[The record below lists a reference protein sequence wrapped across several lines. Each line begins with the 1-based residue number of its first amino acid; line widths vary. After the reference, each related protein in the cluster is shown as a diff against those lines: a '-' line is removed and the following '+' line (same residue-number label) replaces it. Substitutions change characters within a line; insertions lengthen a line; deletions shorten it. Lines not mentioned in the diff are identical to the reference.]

1 MFQFQTQATRDA
13 SGADIRGGLRQG
25 PLRVNRVGCARTSRF
40 RSAPQIGPRVS
51 RSGLRLRVISR
62 LMHRSKWR
70 LRGRDASYLAFP
82 AQICERL
89 GVIISWVDSASRDDR
104 GSRRDSG
111 ITLNGRRSARCQLQ
125 TSRGT
130 DFRRQQVSA
139 SLIPADGARS
149 RTTISKDPRAERVSC
164 LPLPETSHP
173 CRNRSP
179 LPCAILCRL

>member
-51 RSGLRLRVISR
+51 RSGLRLRAISR

-70 LRGRDASYLAFP
+70 LRGRDASYLAF
-82 AQICERL
+82 
-89 GVIISWVDSASRDDR
+89 
-104 GSRRDSG
+104 G

-149 RTTISKDPRAERVSC
+149 RTTTSKDPRAERVSC

>member
-89 GVIISWVDSASRDDR
+89 GVKFP
-104 GSRRDSG
+104 GSTRH
-111 ITLNGRRSARCQLQ
+111 
-125 TSRGT
+125 
-130 DFRRQQVSA
+130 
-139 SLIPADGARS
+139 
-149 RTTISKDPRAERVSC
+149 
-164 LPLPETSHP
+164 PETIEALVATAALHSMAEEALGAS
-173 CRNRSP
+173 CKRRAVRTFAGSK
-179 LPCAILCRL
+179 